1 MVLAVCSSILA
12 LVIVILFIYIVLLKK
27 QMKNIKNELG
37 QTREKS
43 YNRQLQIALLDSDLE
58 KLAAEINEN
67 LDYQKHLK
75 LAEEQKE
82 LNLRRS
88 ISDIAHD
95 LRTPL
100 TVIKGNLQML
110 EQNDRLT
117 EQDRKY
123 LAICKDKADVLK
135 TMVDDFFEM
144 SVLESDSTKVEL
156 KEVDITTLL
165 VQFVVD
171 HEALIRQHHLEPD
184 ISLPDRSIKISA
196 DEQMLLRMLSNLL
209 NNVVKYAKNSFRLK
223 MEEIDRNG
231 IKMCQIT
238 FENEISQDE
247 NLDVKHLFERT
258 YRGNQ
263 ARQGAGAGLG
273 LYIVKLLAK
282 KQDAEVFAVRE
293 MDELVIGIRF
303 AIVDNKKKV
312 QQKEI

>member
-58 KLAAEINEN
+58 NLAAEINEN

-82 LNLRRS
+82 LNLRQS

-135 TMVDDFFEM
+135 IMVDDFFEM

-156 KEVDITTLL
+156 KEVDITNLL

-184 ISLPDRSIKISA
+184 ICLPDRSIKIYA

-209 NNVVKYAKNSFRLK
+209 NNVIKYAKHSFGLK
-223 MEEIDRNG
+223 MEPIKQNG
-231 IKMCQIT
+231 KEMCQIT
-238 FENEISQDE
+238 FKNEISQSED
-247 NLDVKHLFERT
+247 LDVKHLFDRT

-263 ARQGAGAGLG
+263 ARQGSGAGLG

-282 KQDAEVFAVRE
+282 KQNAEVFAAQE
-293 MDELVIGIRF
+293 KDELIIGIRLS
-303 AIVDNKKKV
+303 IMDNEKKV
-312 QQKEI
+312 Q